1 MIELSNERIEQ
12 MLHDE
17 TKKTEALPTLLRC
30 IYTRYMYL
38 FGLYFDNLETLNDD
52 KIAEFKKYHAET
64 QALIRYYYM
73 DIPQDVCSEI
83 REFEEK
89 GTDNLL
95 GREWKKNLYDT
106 YEKFKNENSVW
117 DMSENYYMA
126 EFKKEA
132 VKGFYEA
139 MEKIFRSGFGT
150 ESETE
155 KRTLNGLSGLLF
167 GGRGKD

>member
-1 MIELSNERIEQ
+1 
-12 MLHDE
+12 
-17 TKKTEALPTLLRC
+17 
-30 IYTRYMYL
+30 
-38 FGLYFDNLETLNDD
+38 
-52 KIAEFKKYHAET
+52 
-64 QALIRYYYM
+64 
-73 DIPQDVCSEI
+73 
-83 REFEEK
+83 
-89 GTDNLL
+89 
-95 GREWKKNLYDT
+95 
-106 YEKFKNENSVW
+106 
-117 DMSENYYMA
+117 MSENYYMA